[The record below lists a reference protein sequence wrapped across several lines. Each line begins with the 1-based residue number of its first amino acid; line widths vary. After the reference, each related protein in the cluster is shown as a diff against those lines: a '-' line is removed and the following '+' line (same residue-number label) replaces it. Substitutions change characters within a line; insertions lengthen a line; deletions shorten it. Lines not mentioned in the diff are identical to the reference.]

1 MAKIKVLYGQPINA
15 WLGGKLFNKGVA
27 IFDNEEE
34 GKKFAK
40 RYFFKYEVIKE
51 AESKPKRKTS
61 STSKKKANVSSRSV
75 RKSG

>member
-1 MAKIKVLYGQPINA
+1 MAKVKVLYGQPINA

-34 GKKFAK
+34 GKRFAK
-40 RYFFKYEVIKE
+40 MYFLKYEVIKDD
-51 AESKPKRKTS
+51 KPKMTTTAKKKSS
-61 STSKKKANVSSRSV
+61 STSTKKRSV